1 MNRTIFGTSD
11 PVEILLH
18 EMSTPYI
25 RPGLSRIAALLGKM
39 GHPER
44 SFPVVHVVGT
54 NGKGSVSAMIEAIFL
69 DAGYSTCLYTSPH
82 LSDITER
89 LRFSG
94 TPIDRELLIASLKRI
109 GSLQGEGMD
118 PGSRSTYFEVLTAAA
133 FDAIAAYSP
142 DVAVI
147 EAGMGGRLDATNMA
161 RNVVLTVIT
170 TIGSDHAHFLGGTL
184 EEIAMEKFSVLRPD
198 GISVFSGRPFCLEGA
213 YLDLCRRIGNDGET
227 LRSVKISDPTI
238 ALEGNTFD
246 ISIRGTDPFSVRTSL
261 GGTFK
266 VENAALALLATKR
279 LSSLYPR
286 IDKKAMIGGLGK
298 TRWSGRL
305 ERIDHHGREIVLDG
319 AHNPEGIQA
328 LVETF
333 NIMGTAQDHAVVF
346 SVMRDKDLGGMVSRI
361 CNAFPM
367 VVFTSI
373 PGMERA
379 AYPDFLQEI
388 SRSFPGNCESLS
400 VNDPIDALQVAFRRY
415 RKVVVCGSLY
425 LSGYLKRFLFPDR
438 QGGMG

>member
-261 GGTFK
+261 GGTFQ

-346 SVMRDKDLGGMVSRI
+346 AVMRDKDLGGMVSRI

-379 AYPDFLQEI
+379 ACPDFLQEI

-425 LSGYLKRFLFPDR
+425 LSGYLKRFMFPDR

>member
-261 GGTFK
+261 GGTFQ

-346 SVMRDKDLGGMVSRI
+346 AVMRDKDLGGMVSRI

-379 AYPDFLQEI
+379 ACPDFLQEI

>member
-1 MNRTIFGTSD
+1 
-11 PVEILLH
+11 H
-18 EMSTPYI
+18 EMATPYI

-184 EEIAMEKFSVLRPD
+184 EEIAMEKFRVLRPD

-261 GGTFK
+261 GGTFQ

-346 SVMRDKDLGGMVSRI
+346 AVMRDKDLGGMVSRI

-379 AYPDFLQEI
+379 ACPDFLQEI

>member
-133 FDAIAAYSP
+133 FDAIATYSP

-184 EEIAMEKFSVLRPD
+184 EEIAMEKFRVLRPD

-261 GGTFK
+261 GGTFQ

-346 SVMRDKDLGGMVSRI
+346 AVMRDKDLGGMVSRI

-379 AYPDFLQEI
+379 ACPDFLQEI

>member
-1 MNRTIFGTSD
+1 MKGTIYGTLD
-11 PVEILLH
+11 PVESLLH

-44 SFPVVHVVGT
+44 SFPVIHVVGT

-89 LRFSG
+89 LRLSG
-94 TPIDRELLIASLKRI
+94 TPIDREVLTASLKRI
-109 GSLQGEGMD
+109 GLLLGGVD
-118 PGSRSTYFEVLTAAA
+118 PGSRPTYFEVLTAAA
-133 FDAIAAYSP
+133 FDVIAAYSP

-170 TIGSDHAHFLGGTL
+170 AIGSDHAHFLGGTL
-184 EEIAMEKFSVLRPD
+184 EEIAMEKFRVLRP
-198 GISVFSGRPFCLEGA
+198 GGVSVFSGRPFCLEGT
-213 YLDLCRRIGNDGET
+213 YLELCRRIGNGGET

-246 ISIRGTDPFSVRTSL
+246 ISIRGADPFPVRTSL
-261 GGTFK
+261 GGTFQ
-266 VENAALALLATKR
+266 VENAALALLATER

-286 IDKKAMIGGLGK
+286 IDQKAMIGGLKK

-319 AHNPEGIQA
+319 AHNPEGVQA

-333 NIMGTAQDHAVVF
+333 NIMGTAEDYAVVF
-346 SVMRDKDLGGMVSRI
+346 AAMKDKDLGEMVSRI
-361 CNAFPM
+361 CSAFPM
-367 VVFTSI
+367 VVFTSV
-373 PGMERA
+373 PGMERSA
-379 AYPDFLQEI
+379 CPDSLQEI
-388 SRSFPGNCESLS
+388 SRSFPGKCESFS
-400 VNDPIDALQVAFRRY
+400 VKDPMDALHVAFRRY
-415 RKVVVCGSLY
+415 GKVVVCGSLY
-425 LSGYLKRFLFPDR
+425 LSGYLKRFLSPDR
-438 QGGMG
+438 QGGI

>member
-69 DAGYSTCLYTSPH
+69 DSGYSTCLYTSPH

-184 EEIAMEKFSVLRPD
+184 EEIAMEKFRVLRPD

-261 GGTFK
+261 GGTFQ

-346 SVMRDKDLGGMVSRI
+346 AVMRDKDLGGMVSRI

-379 AYPDFLQEI
+379 ACPDFLQEI